1 MHEKRT
7 EPDSKTENIFKLGS
21 SFINL
26 VIMSWSHFLSDF
38 LVSSGLQND
47 KLLKLLYSDYQSKL
61 WLQLL
66 NSRGWNA
73 KMYIDKHVNSSSPT
87 T

>member
-7 EPDSKTENIFKLGS
+7 KPDSKTENIFKLGS

-73 KMYIDKHVNSSSPT
+73 KM
-87 T
+87 